1 MKLVTGDKRWFV
13 VQTFT
18 GSESEI
24 ADELRKVG
32 IEAYVPR
39 FKEEVRRKHG
49 YRTIIKPL
57 LPSYLFVAMPD
68 NPTLRH
74 FGRVSD
80 IDGVIGFL
88 KNQGTPLEIA
98 ADLIVEIQV
107 REMEGEFDKMLTD
120 KNGREQAKEKFPVG
134 SKAELTAGTFAMLIG
149 TILKHEK
156 TGRIKLEVDV
166 YGRAFVVDADPEK
179 LRPAA

>member
-1 MKLVTGDKRWFV
+1 MKPVTGDKRWFV
-13 VQTFT
+13 AMTFT
-18 GSESEI
+18 GDEEDV
-24 ADELRKVG
+24 ADELRKAG
-32 IEAYVPR
+32 FDTYLPR
-39 FKEEVRRKHG
+39 YKEQVLNKRSHTT
-49 YRTIIKPL
+49 RTLIKML

-68 NPTLRH
+68 NPTQRH

-88 KNQGTPLEIA
+88 KNQGEPIEIDA
-98 ADLIVEIQV
+98 EIVVDIEV
-107 REMEGEFDKMLTD
+107 REMNGEFDVYLADT
-120 KNGREQAKEKFPVG
+120 KESTAAKFPVG